1 MNPLDRAYPWALA
14 LWLALATATAFLA
27 LANALQNWHLT
38 MG

>member
-1 MNPLDRAYPWALA
+1 MDPLDRAYSWALA

-27 LANALQNWHLT
+27 LANALQNWQLT